1 MKKLS
6 HTLCKGPFTLK
17 GNMKKK
23 YFLQNKPIYDMLLHS
38 HWLRRKKIQN
48 DRMNKKKSMHFQTN
62 VYIRFSSC
70 KLPFQSADWIKYI
83 YVEIEIT
90 YLYVIRF
97 VE

>member
-6 HTLCKGPFTLK
+6 QTLCKGPFTSK
-17 GNMKKK
+17 DNMKKK

-48 DRMNKKKSMHFQTN
+48 DRTNKKKSMHFLTN

-70 KLPFQSADWIKYI
+70 KFKAQ
-83 YVEIEIT
+83 T
-90 YLYVIRF
+90 G
-97 VE
+97 